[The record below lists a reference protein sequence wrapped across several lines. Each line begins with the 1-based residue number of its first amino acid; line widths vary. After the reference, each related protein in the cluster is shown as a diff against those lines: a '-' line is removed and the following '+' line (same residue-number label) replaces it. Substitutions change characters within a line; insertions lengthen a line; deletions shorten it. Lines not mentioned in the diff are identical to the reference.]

1 MHVEITALEANNTWT
16 LTDLPPHK
24 TTMGCLWIF
33 KIKHSV
39 DGSIE
44 RYKAWL
50 VAKGYTQMEGRDF
63 VNTFYPIAN
72 LTTVHFL

>member
-1 MHVEITALEANNTWT
+1 MFTKVISKASKSDCWLKVMHVEITALEANNTWT

-44 RYKAWL
+44 RYKA
-50 VAKGYTQMEGRDF
+50 
-63 VNTFYPIAN
+63 
-72 LTTVHFL
+72 